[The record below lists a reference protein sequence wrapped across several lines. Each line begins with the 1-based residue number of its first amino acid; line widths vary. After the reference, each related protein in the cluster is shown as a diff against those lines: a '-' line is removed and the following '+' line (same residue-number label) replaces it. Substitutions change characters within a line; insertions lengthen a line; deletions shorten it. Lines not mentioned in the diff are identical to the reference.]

1 MDAEREEGPLELQT
15 VEADRSYW
23 FQAYQDH
30 APSILAFLTSR
41 VGRRELAE
49 EFLQET
55 FLRAMRRGAG
65 VAAGPNLRSYLF
77 TTAHH
82 LVISDRRRPRVRL
95 FSELSE
101 AEEASVERPA
111 GSVRERSP
119 EAALDLGRVRE
130 RLDAALAALSP
141 AHREAFRSAVI
152 EQKPYAEI
160 AREHGW
166 TIEQVKINVH
176 RARKKVIAL
185 LRDLVRPEEGRR
197 S

>member
-1 MDAEREEGPLELQT
+1 VTGTLE
-15 VEADRSYW
+15 VDRSYW
-23 FQAYQDH
+23 LQAYQEH

-55 FLRAMRRGAG
+55 FVRAMRRGAG
-65 VAAGPNLRSYLF
+65 VAAGPSLRSYLF
-77 TTAHH
+77 TTAYH

-101 AEEASVERPA
+101 AEEAAVAEPPA
-111 GSVRERSP
+111 EEAWSP

-130 RLDAALAALSP
+130 RLDEALATLSP

-152 EQKPYAEI
+152 DQKPYADI
-160 AREHGW
+160 AREQGW
-166 TIEQVKINVH
+166 SIEQVKINVH
-176 RARKKVIAL
+176 RARKKVIER
-185 LRDLVRPEEGRR
+185 LRDLVRPGEERP

>member
-1 MDAEREEGPLELQT
+1 LELRT
-15 VEADRSYW
+15 LEDDRSYW
-23 FQAYQDH
+23 LQAYQEH
-30 APSILAFLTSR
+30 APSILAFLASR

-55 FLRAMRRGAG
+55 FVRAMRRGAG

-82 LVISDRRRPRVRL
+82 LVISDRRRVRVRL

-101 AEEASVERPA
+101 AEEAGVAEPPA
-111 GSVRERSP
+111 VRERSP
-119 EAALDLGRVRE
+119 EAALDLARVRE
-130 RLDAALAALSP
+130 RLEAAMAALSP
-141 AHREAFRSAVI
+141 AHREAFRAAVI
-152 EQKPYAEI
+152 EQIPYAEI
-160 AREHGW
+160 AREQGW
-166 TIEQVKINVH
+166 TMEQVKVNVH